1 MPFELDIG
9 LVCRAG
15 RAEKNEDFAAV
26 QMPQDHPGHD
36 GMLAAV
42 ADGVSAG
49 GWGREAAQ
57 TTVGSQVALDRILA
71 AQNTWLFGVNRRRQ
85 PAYGLTTLTALVLR
99 GQSFTLAHVGD
110 TRAYLLRQG
119 QIEQLTEDHVMG
131 GADFSHRLTRAV
143 GLEDR
148 VAVDYRQGEVL
159 PGDVFVLLSDGV
171 HNEVSAR
178 QILQWA
184 GDGGAQPLAE
194 RLADA
199 ASRQGSR
206 DNLTALVVRVLQVKD
221 ATLADVTQ
229 RALALPPLP
238 LLRPGAAMDGLR
250 IEALVA
256 DSGSHRVYRALHEAT
271 GQRY

>member
-9 LVCRAG
+9 WVSRPG
-15 RAEKNEDFAAV
+15 RAAVNEDFAAV
-26 QMPQDHPGHD
+26 QMPGDGA

-57 TTVGSQVALDRILA
+57 TTVTSLANDFFCTPATWEPTVALDRIIG
-71 AQNTWLFGVNRRRQ
+71 AQNAWLYGVNRRRQ

-99 GQSFTLAHVGD
+99 GQSYTLAHVGD

-131 GADFSHRLTRAV
+131 GADFAHRLTRAV

-148 VAVDYRQGEVL
+148 VTIDYRQGEVL
-159 PGDVFVLLSDGV
+159 AGDIFVLLSDGI
-171 HNEVSAR
+171 HNDIKPR
-178 QILQWA
+178 QIAQWA
-184 GDGGAQPLAE
+184 SEDPAQALAE

-199 ASRQGSR
+199 AERQGSR
-206 DNLTALVVRVLQVKD
+206 DNLSAVVVRVLGVNE
-221 ATLADVTQ
+221 ATL
-229 RALALPPLP
+229 
-238 LLRPGAAMDGLR
+238 
-250 IEALVA
+250 E
-256 DSGSHRVYRALHEAT
+256 
-271 GQRY
+271 